1 MLPSPAFSQD
11 FPPAEFSAGL
21 RSQGLFERA
30 RAVFPDGTTRITVD
44 RDPLPRY
51 VSRGEG
57 AYLVDVDGRRL
68 LDLNANFT
76 TLIHGHGF
84 EPVIAAVERELRKG
98 SCFANPTEAEVELAS
113 LLCERVPRLERIRFV
128 NTGTEAVMFAIK
140 AARAF
145 TGRPCIAKIEGAY
158 HGAYDWVEVAQAS
171 TPQDWGPA
179 DRPAS
184 TAYYHGM
191 PASVLEDV
199 VVLRF
204 NDAAGTRRLLEE
216 RAGDIAAVLID
227 PMPSRAGLVAPEPE
241 FLSTLQETARKH
253 GILIIGDEVLN
264 LRQGY
269 HGVSARY
276 GLEPDLF
283 ALGKIIGGGFPI
295 GAIGGLSEI
304 MAVFDSSR
312 GRPLLPQGGT
322 FSANPISMV
331 AGHSAMVSL
340 DRDALAHLEVL
351 GSDLRKRLNDV
362 ITRTGAPL
370 SITGAASLF
379 RIHPRPTPPRDFR
392 EAYHAPTQARISKEL
407 TRFFVSHDI
416 ILPGGAA
423 ACLSTPM
430 GEREID
436 AIVGVFEAFLAAKS
450 ALLEE
455 IA

>member
-1 MLPSPAFSQD
+1 
-11 FPPAEFSAGL
+11 
-21 RSQGLFERA
+21 
-30 RAVFPDGTTRITVD
+30 
-44 RDPLPRY
+44 
-51 VSRGEG
+51 
-57 AYLVDVDGRRL
+57 
-68 LDLNANFT
+68 
-76 TLIHGHGF
+76 
-84 EPVIAAVERELRKG
+84 
-98 SCFANPTEAEVELAS
+98 
-113 LLCERVPRLERIRFV
+113 
-128 NTGTEAVMFAIK
+128 MFAIK

-379 RIHPRPTPPRDFR
+379 RIPPRPPPPRDFR